1 MCGIVGYTG
10 FRRAKKVLLDGLQAL
25 EYRGYDSAG
34 VALADGKLK
43 IYKCGG
49 RVATLSSIIPRSKA
63 HTGIGH
69 TRWATHGAPCAE
81 NAHPHLSFDGKI
93 AIVHNGVIENHDE
106 LRAELTDRGI
116 PLASQTD
123 SELIAHMLALE
134 EGDMRERLFKVA
146 ARTEGAMTVLAVCEN
161 DSRIYAYRR
170 GAALVV
176 AEGNGESFASSDM
189 LALAPY
195 VGRVTVLKD
204 GECAVLSPDG
214 ISVFTADGGRDDH
227 PESLPLSVRIVKKSE
242 CHMRDEIEEIPDA
255 LLATLRSFECGFRD
269 REKVLSCLVN
279 SKNILLT
286 GCGTAYHAC
295 LYGCEVLERL
305 AGIPCRALPAG
316 EVEDPTFTD
325 GNTFCIFVTQSGET
339 ADTLR
344 AMEVCRKKG
353 AYTFAVTNVEGST
366 AALQADGCF
375 LLRAGAE
382 VAVAATKSYC
392 CQLLAL
398 WLLAKAAEGSG
409 GERESAEDLAAKCR
423 DALSL
428 PVFTE
433 CCRASKLFFIGK
445 GTDSITAREGAL
457 KFKEITWRSAD
468 AYTAGELKHGAI
480 ALADTSSAAVA
491 VLTDAADAPR
501 MRAAV
506 SELRSRGTRV
516 YALSAAGDIG
526 ANVTVALPRTEEC
539 LLMPALAV
547 IPLQKLALESALL
560 LGRDPDKPR
569 NLAKSVTVI

>member
-10 FRRAKKVLLDGLQAL
+10 FRRAKKVLLDGLAAL

-34 VALADGKLK
+34 IALADGKIK

-49 RVATLSSIIPRSKA
+49 RVSTLASMVPRSSA
-63 HTGIGH
+63 RTGIGH

-81 NAHPHLSFDGKI
+81 NAHPHISFDGKI
-93 AIVHNGVIENHDE
+93 AIVHNGVIENHVA
-106 LRAELTDRGI
+106 LRAELTERGI

-134 EGDMRERLFKVA
+134 EGEMQDRLFRVA
-146 ARTEGAMTVLAVCEN
+146 ERARGAMTVLAVCEN
-161 DSRIYAYRR
+161 DNRIYCYRR

-176 AEGNGESFASSDM
+176 AEGKGESFASSDM

-195 VGRVTVLKD
+195 VGRVTVLRD

-214 ISVFTADGGRDDH
+214 VSVYTAGGMRADS
-227 PESLPLSVRIVKKSE
+227 PESRPLSVRVVKKSE

-255 LLATLRSFECGFRD
+255 LVSALRSYQCGFP
-269 REKVLSCLVN
+269 EKEAVVSRL
-279 SKNILLT
+279 KHARNILLT

-295 LYGCEVLERL
+295 LYGCRVFERL
-305 AGIPCRALPAG
+305 AGIPCRAVPAG
-316 EVEDPTFTD
+316 EVEDPPFTD
-325 GNTFCIFVTQSGET
+325 GGTVCIFVTQSGET

-344 AMEVCRKKG
+344 AMEECKSKG
-353 AYTFAVTNVEGST
+353 AYTLAVTNVESST
-366 AALQADGCF
+366 AALQADACF
-375 LLRAGAE
+375 LTRAGSE

-398 WLLAKAAEGSG
+398 WLLAKSVEGSG
-409 GERESAEDLAAKCR
+409 GEEESTYDLVAKCR
-423 DALSL
+423 EALTL

-433 CCRASKLFFIGK
+433 CCRPSKLFFIGK
-445 GTDSITAREGAL
+445 GADSVTAMEGAL
-457 KFKEITWRSAD
+457 KFKEITWRPAD

-480 ALADTSSAAVA
+480 ALADTDSAAIA
-491 VLTDAADAPR
+491 VLTDASDAAR
-501 MRAAV
+501 LRAAV
-506 SELRSRGTRV
+506 SELRSRGTKV
-516 YALSAAGDIG
+516 YALSSAGDIG
-526 ANVTVALPRTEEC
+526 ADMTVALPQTEEC
-539 LLMPALAV
+539 MLMPALAV

>member
-10 FRRAKKVLLDGLQAL
+10 FRRAKKVLLEGLAAL

-34 VALADGKLK
+34 IALADGRLK
-43 IYKCGG
+43 IWKCGG
-49 RVATLSSIIPRSKA
+49 RVSTLASMIPRSSA

-81 NAHPHLSFDGKI
+81 NAHPHVSFDGKI
-93 AIVHNGVIENHDE
+93 AIVHNGVIENHDV
-106 LRAELTDRGI
+106 LRAELKDKGI

-123 SELIAHMLALE
+123 SELIAHMLAME
-134 EGDMRERLFKVA
+134 EGEMQERLFRVA
-146 ARTEGAMTVLAVCEN
+146 ERAQGAMTVLAVCEN
-161 DSRIYAYRR
+161 DDKIYCYRR

-176 AEGNGESFASSDM
+176 AEGKGESFASSDM

-195 VGRVTVLKD
+195 VGRVTVLRD

-214 ISVFTADGGRDDH
+214 ISVYTAGGIRADS
-227 PESLPLSVRIVKKSE
+227 PESRPLSVRVVKKSE

-255 LLATLRSFECGFRD
+255 LMSTLRSFDCGFPAKADVVTLLKNAR
-269 REKVLSCLVN
+269 
-279 SKNILLT
+279 NILLS

-295 LYGCEVLERL
+295 LYGCDVLEKL
-305 AGIPCRALPAG
+305 VGKPCRALPAG
-316 EVEDPTFTD
+316 EVEDPPFTD
-325 GNTFCIFVTQSGET
+325 GNTLCIFITQSGET

-344 AMEVCRKKG
+344 AMEACKKKG
-353 AYTFAVTNVEGST
+353 AYTLAVTNVEDST
-366 AALQADGCF
+366 AALQADACL

-398 WLLAKAAEGSG
+398 WLLAKAVEKSG
-409 GERESAEDLAAKCR
+409 GEEESVCDLVGKCR
-423 DALSL
+423 EALNL

-433 CCRASKLFFIGK
+433 CTKPSKLFFIGK
-445 GTDSITAREGAL
+445 GADAVTAKEGAL
-457 KFKEITWRSAD
+457 KFKEITWRPAD

-480 ALADTSSAAVA
+480 ALADTDSAAIA
-491 VLTDAADAPR
+491 LLTDAANSAR

-506 SELRSRGTRV
+506 SELRSRGTKV
-516 YALSAAGDIG
+516 YAISSAGDIG
-526 ANVTVALPRTEEC
+526 ADMTVRLPETEEC
-539 LLMPALAV
+539 MLMSVLAV
-547 IPLQKLALESALL
+547 IPLQRLALESALL